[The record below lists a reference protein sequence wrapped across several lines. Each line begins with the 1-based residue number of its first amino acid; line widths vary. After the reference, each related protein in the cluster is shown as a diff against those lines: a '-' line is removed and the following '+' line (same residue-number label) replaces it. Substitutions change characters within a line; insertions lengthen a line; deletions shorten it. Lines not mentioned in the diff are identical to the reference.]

1 MHRFFI
7 TVLRAGIATAILFGL
22 FGQLVIIPTT
32 AADEVD
38 RFPPY
43 APYALPYTLVAIAG
57 VACVQV
63 VLAAAWRLLT
73 MVERDAIFSSAAFRW
88 LDVIIGST
96 IAATLLALAVTCHL
110 MLADIPS
117 PEDGMELIGAL
128 GAATAATGMGTCLVM
143 LIVIMRGLLLKA
155 NNMKSELAEVV

>member
-7 TVLRAGIATAILFGL
+7 AVLRGGIATGILFGL

-43 APYALPYTLVAIAG
+43 APYALPYTVVAVAG

-88 LDVIIGST
+88 VDTIIGST

-110 MLADIPS
+110 MLAAIPS
-117 PEDGMELIGAL
+117 PDDGMELISAL
-128 GAATAATGMGTCLVM
+128 AAATATTGIGACLVM
-143 LIVIMRGLLLKA
+143 LIVIMRSLLRKA
-155 NNMKSELAEVV
+155 ATMKSELAEVV